1 MDNHNQRPGGIPAV
15 APPLARTGRGRRLV
29 TSAAAAIVL
38 LGSGAAIGV
47 ALTGG
52 AAASTGK
59 PAASGHHPAAAAPVC
74 RKLAVALLRSGHPA
88 AARHIKALCASPLL
102 RLVAGGAMYGQITLR
117 AKDGGSRV
125 VAFERGTVK
134 SVAGSSV
141 LVTAANGTS
150 WTWDLM
156 AGTVVRES
164 GHQVAAGTLSAG
176 DQVLVAGQVVAGTND
191 ARLIR
196 IRPAR

>member
-1 MDNHNQRPGGIPAV
+1 MDNHNHHPGGIPV
-15 APPLARTGRGRRLV
+15 VTPPSARPGRGRRFV
-29 TSAAAAIVL
+29 ASAAAAIAL
-38 LGSGAAIGV
+38 FGGGMATGV

-59 PAASGHHPAAAAPVC
+59 PAASGHHPAAAAPAC

-88 AARHIKALCASPLL
+88 AARHIKALCGSPLL
-102 RLVAGGAMYGQITLR
+102 RLVAGGAIYGQITLR
-117 AKDGGSRV
+117 AKDGGSKV

-134 SVAGSSV
+134 SVSGSSV
-141 LVTAANGTS
+141 LVTAANGTT
-150 WTWDLM
+150 WTWNLM
-156 AGTVVRES
+156 AGTVVREN
-164 GHQVAAGTLSAG
+164 GQQVAAGMLSAG